1 MTQKNENQ
9 YVLVRENDILM
20 LKRPA
25 TNEKVFVDFLSGEF
39 RQRLKT
45 ISKSQPIFKAMAI
58 ETGDTVLDA
67 TAGFGK
73 DALCFCHLG
82 ANVIAVEENET
93 VFALLEDGALRAKTD
108 IFFAEKLISKI
119 KFIHANSVEY
129 MRSLVEKPHSIYLD
143 PMYPLVEKSAK
154 PKKHMAF
161 LRDIL
166 TPTANVEEMLDLAL
180 RCAKKRVVIKRP
192 IGSPVLGK
200 AHHSFE
206 SKMVRFDMYL
216 MNHRIM

>member
-1 MTQKNENQ
+1 MAQKNENQ
-9 YVLVRENDILM
+9 YVLVTENDILM

-45 ISKSQPIFKAMAI
+45 ISKSQPLFKAMAI
-58 ETGDTVLDA
+58 EAGDTVLDA

-82 ANVIAVEENET
+82 ANVIAVEEDDT
-93 VFALLEDGALRAKTD
+93 VFALLEDGVRRAKSD
-108 IFFAEKLISKI
+108 PLFAKNLVSKI
-119 KFIHANSVEY
+119 TLVHANSEKF
-129 MRSLVEKPHSIYLD
+129 MANIEEKPQVIYLD
-143 PMYPLVEKSAK
+143 PMYPAVEKSAK

-166 TPTANVEEMLDLAL
+166 TPTTNIAEMLDAAL
-180 RCAKKRVVIKRP
+180 SCAQKRVVIKRP

-216 MNHRIM
+216 MNRRIM